1 VRRANVRV
9 YRVVLVAV
17 MLVIVLSAGSA
28 GATTQTKFYGAS
40 VTPSFA
46 NSTVTYTLTLKN
58 DSSSTQTLGS
68 ANFWAPAGWVLTTPT
83 AVQSADGHSW
93 SASTQSGSTAPDGS
107 KNLNVVQLRANTN
120 NDALA
125 PGQQISTTVGVTCTA
140 AGTWQTEA
148 KQANNFSGSSGN
160 DFLPVSGNSNIA
172 TGCDQATTCYPT
184 TIKCELTNGT
194 TTIDADTPTTG
205 KLSLGLLSGSG
216 VSFTGCPTTGALSG
230 GAVAFVDPTNYPPGP
245 FTITLTYDKSI
256 APGTGVS
263 NFVVCKSNDGGL
275 TWKQLS
281 PCKNQPSPPCISSRN
296 RTGAGDL
303 VENLL
308 VTPTDPAYG
317 TD

>member
-1 VRRANVRV
+1 MRV

-17 MLVIVLSAGSA
+17 MVGIVLSAGSA

-68 ANFWAPAGWVLTTPT
+68 ANFWAPVGWVLTTPT

-125 PGQQISTTVGVTCTA
+125 PGQQISTTLGVTCTA

-172 TGCDQATTCYPT
+172 TGCDQATTCPAGS
-184 TIKCELTNGT
+184 IKCELTNGT
-194 TTIDADTPTTG
+194 TTIDVTPPPGPGQT
-205 KLSLGLLSGSG
+205 LSLGLLSGSG
-216 VSFTGCPTTGALSG
+216 VTFAGCPTTGALSG
-230 GAVAFVDPTNYPPGP
+230 GAIAVVDPSGYTSP
-245 FTITLTYDKSI
+245 FTVTLTYDKSI